1 MKNIRLN
8 RNVLYDLQMK
18 NIKPFKILS
27 LILFCIFILVLFSY
41 LMIKDSNEKINDI
54 RLENKQLQLK
64 YDSINNLNK
73 SISLD
78 LIDSQKKIDSIIN
91 LEKKF
96 SILYEQNKQEIK
108 NNKKK
113 YEKNN
118 RFDNFS
124 SPDIIKY
131 FTDSL

>member
-8 RNVLYDLQMK
+8 RNDFYDLQIK

-27 LILFCIFILVLFSY
+27 LVLFCIFLFVLFSY
-41 LMIKDSNEKINDI
+41 LLIKDSNERINNI
-54 RLENKQLQLK
+54 RLENKQLQFK
-64 YDSINNLNK
+64 NDSINNLNK
-73 SISLD
+73 SISLE
-78 LIDSQKKIDSIIN
+78 LINYQKKIDSIKN
-91 LEKKF
+91 EEKKLL
-96 SILYEQNKQEIK
+96 ILYEQNKQQIK

-118 RFDNFS
+118 RIDNFS

-131 FTDSL
+131 FTDSI

>member
-1 MKNIRLN
+1 MKNIRQN
-8 RNVLYDLQMK
+8 RTVFYDLQIK
-18 NIKPFKILS
+18 NIKPLKILS
-27 LILFCIFILVLFSY
+27 LVLFCIFLFALFSY
-41 LMIKDSNEKINDI
+41 LLIKDSNERINDI

-64 YDSINNLNK
+64 YDSVNNENK
-73 SISLD
+73 SISLQ
-78 LIDSQKKIDSIIN
+78 LINFQKNIDSMKIE
-91 LEKKF
+91 EKRL
-96 SILYEQNKQEIK
+96 SILYEQNKQQIK

-118 RFDNFS
+118 RIDNFS

>member
-1 MKNIRLN
+1 
-8 RNVLYDLQMK
+8 
-18 NIKPFKILS
+18 
-27 LILFCIFILVLFSY
+27 VLFSY
-41 LMIKDSNEKINDI
+41 LLIKDSNEKINDI